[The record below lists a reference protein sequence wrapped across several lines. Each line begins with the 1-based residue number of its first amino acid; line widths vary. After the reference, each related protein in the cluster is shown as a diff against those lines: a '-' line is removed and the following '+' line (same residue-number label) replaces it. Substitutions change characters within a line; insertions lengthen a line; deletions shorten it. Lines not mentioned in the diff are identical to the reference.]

1 MKLKLLKKK
10 KDRVSFE
17 VSGTSVGYMNVLRR
31 IFMAHVP
38 TMAIAYVEFKQNTS
52 SLYDEIIAHRLGLL
66 VLKTDLKTYNVPT
79 KGAEESAAT
88 HVKFT
93 LKEVGP
99 KMVYASD
106 LKSKDPKVVPV
117 FPETP
122 IVKLLE
128 GQELE
133 FVATAHLGM
142 GVEHSKWNTGLTS
155 YYYKPKITVNNKSPK
170 LKEFIDKYPP
180 QIIKKE
186 MIEVEKIDSPELID
200 ACKGVCD
207 DVVKIEY
214 EEPQTEFV
222 FMIESFGQLTPDQ
235 IVSEGINQFESML
248 DEFGKLSKEL

>member
-10 KDRVSFE
+10 KDRISFE
-17 VSGTSVGYMNVLRR
+17 VNDTTVGYVNALRR
-31 IFMAHVP
+31 IFMGYVP
-38 TMAIAYVEFKQNTS
+38 TMAISFVEFKQNTS
-52 SLYDEIIAHRLGLL
+52 SLYDEMIAHRLGLL
-66 VLKTDLKTYNVPT
+66 VLKTDLKSYNVPT

-88 HVKFT
+88 HLKLT

-117 FPETP
+117 YPETP

-133 FVATAHLGM
+133 LIATAHLGI
-142 GVEHSKWNTGLTS
+142 GSEHSKWNTGLTS

-170 LKEFIDKYPP
+170 LKDFIDKYP
-180 QIIKKE
+180 QHIRKKD
-186 MIEVEKIDSPELID
+186 MIEVEKIDTPELID

-214 EEPQTEFV
+214 EEPQKEFV

-235 IVSEGINQFESML
+235 IVAEGISQFESML